1 MGKIRGTHSSPG
13 IYTKITD
20 LSYSSKTF
28 GLTSLGLV
36 GETEKGPAF
45 EPMEVHDWAEFQ
57 ARFGGTNPEQF
68 KDSQYPKYELPYI
81 AKSYLAASD
90 KLHVCRVLGLS
101 GYNAG
106 PAFVITAEDESGSNK
121 TVIAVLRARG
131 KYRKYAN
138 VGDECDPV
146 SKYDYLE
153 FACDDIKLEKYT
165 SPSVI
170 YNPCSSSTTASGGT
184 LDLSID
190 ALNYG
195 RFTIVCYKGGDS
207 ENNIVGRYA
216 VSLNP
221 GAKDYIYNVLG
232 GSPADGEKAVFV
244 EELYDILLE
253 QGILTGKFS
262 KISDVPTTISEVEL
276 NVVAEPVLDFISLPE
291 GNLKRKN
298 LGQTFLFSKERV
310 DNEVKYEYH
319 KVDASGRTTEEA
331 TAMTEGHIYK
341 VSTLITKEGI
351 KKYVYVAVLDGD
363 DEAAISELS
372 ENNVSTVYNL
382 GYDTF
387 CILDASGKTA
397 FLNDIND
404 YHEGFRCATTP
415 WIVSELKGDA
425 SKAEVKKL
433 FRFHTISDGSNANE
447 EVKISIANIRPDD
460 GTFDVLIRDYND
472 SDANP
477 TVLESYK
484 NLSMVPGTSNYIGLK
499 IGTLDGKYELK
510 SNYVM
515 VEIIENEMTKA
526 CVPAGFLGYP
536 VRQFT
541 GIEAPKFEYN
551 LYYDE
556 DIKDKRQYFGLSD
569 LKGVDID
576 ILRYKGK
583 NAYTEE
589 YDNGYTRGF
598 HLDSTLNSEVSSAL
612 GLTVTVDGEVEVE
625 WDAVSPNNVTSE
637 MKAPIIAS
645 EQEMEGTI
653 YENVNLR
660 KFTVYP
666 YGGFDGWDIYRG
678 SRTNTDEFKANKYK
692 GTIVNGYGKT
702 FSKINNAE
710 GLALTGNCIT
720 SDYYAYLS
728 GINQFADPE
737 RVEINLFATP
747 GIDYIN
753 NALLSE
759 DAFDMIENRL
769 DSIYV
774 VTTPDKPWGAKDES
788 ISDAYTSS
796 EAASNLEDTN
806 VNSYYGTTFYPWV
819 KFFDKEHNVYI
830 NLPATKDALR
840 DMADV
845 DNKKYPWTASA
856 GLERGKVEC
865 VKLHVPAKLEDRDN
879 VYDNRI
885 NPLMSFPEGV
895 RIWGNKTLYICDE
908 TNPMNRLNTVRLVLY
923 LRKILVAATLGLIF
937 SENDDTTREE
947 FEGIVKDILTQVKS
961 DRGITDFRL
970 DISQTKEQMDMHEM
984 SGKLWVKPTPVLE
997 YIELDFVVT
1006 PQGIE
1011 FDEIA

>member
-13 IYTKITD
+13 VYTKITD
-20 LSYSSKTF
+20 LSYAAKTL
-28 GLTSLGLV
+28 GITSLGLV

-45 EPMEVHDWAEFQ
+45 EPIEVHNWNEFY

-81 AKSYLAASD
+81 AKSYLDASD

-106 PAFVITAEDESGSNK
+106 PAWVITAEDANGAK
-121 TVIAVLRARG
+121 TVIAVLRSRG

-138 VGDECDPV
+138 VGDECNPV
-146 SKYDYLE
+146 SLYDQLDFDCDTVELE
-153 FACDDIKLEKYT
+153 AYKRPDV
-165 SPSVI
+165 VI
-170 YNPCSSSTTASGGT
+170 NPCSGASASSTTESF
-184 LDLSID
+184 DID
-190 ALNYG
+190 SLNYG
-195 RFTIVCYKGGDS
+195 RFTIKCSKSGDT
-207 ENNIVGRYA
+207 VGEYA

-253 QGILTGKFS
+253 NGILKGDFV
-262 KISDVPTTISEVEL
+262 KISRGATKFDEIDL
-276 NVVAEPVLDFISLPE
+276 KVVAEPVLGFVTVPE
-291 GNLKRKN
+291 KNLKRRN
-298 LGQTFLFSKERV
+298 LGQTFLFAEAYA
-310 DNEVKYEYH
+310 EEGITYTYH
-319 KVDASGRTTEEA
+319 K
-331 TAMTEGHIYK
+331 
-341 VSTLITKEGI
+341 
-351 KKYVYVAVLDGD
+351 
-363 DEAAISELS
+363 
-372 ENNVSTVYNL
+372 
-382 GYDTF
+382 
-387 CILDASGKTA
+387 LDASGKTSTGETAMTEGAIYKVTSIVGSDGVKRYIYVPVLNGNVEAKISGITPANTVDTVYNLSYDAFCVLDESGETA
-397 FLNDIND
+397 FLNDLND

-415 WIVSELKGDA
+415 WIVSELKGDGN
-425 SKAEVKKL
+425 KAEVKKL
-433 FRFHTISDGSNANE
+433 FRFHTISDGNNANE

-477 TVLESYK
+477 TVFESYRG
-484 NLSMVPGTSNYIGLK
+484 LSMVPGTSNYIGLK

-526 CVPAGFLGYP
+526 CIPAGFLGYP
-536 VRQFT
+536 VRNYMS
-541 GIEAPKFEYN
+541 INAPKFEYN
-551 LYYDE
+551 VYYDE

-583 NAYTEE
+583 NAYNED
-589 YDNGYTRGF
+589 YVNCYTNGF
-598 HLDSTLNSEVSSAL
+598 HLDSTLCPEIVSAL
-612 GLTVTVDGEVEVE
+612 GLTVTVDGDPFTEGLT
-625 WDAVSPNNVTSE
+625 WDAVSPNNVTVE
-637 MKAPIIAS
+637 NKAPIIAS

-666 YGGFDGWDIYRG
+666 YGGFDGWDIYRRA
-678 SRTNTDEFKANKYK
+678 RTNTDEFKANKYK
-692 GTIVNGYGKT
+692 GTITNGYGKT
-702 FSKINNAE
+702 FSKIMNTE
-710 GLALTGNCIT
+710 ELALTGNCIT
-720 SDYYAYLS
+720 SDYYAYLA

-737 RVEINLFATP
+737 KVEINLFATP

-753 NALLSE
+753 HALLSE
-759 DAFDMIENRL
+759 DAFDMVENRL
-769 DSIYV
+769 DSVYV
-774 VTTPDKPWGAKDES
+774 VTTPDKPWGAKDENT
-788 ISDAYTSS
+788 SDAYTSS
-796 EAASNLEDTN
+796 EAADNLEDTN
-806 VNSYYGTTFYPWV
+806 VDTYYGTTFYPWV
-819 KFFDKEHNVYI
+819 KFFDKQHNVYI

-865 VKLHVPAKLEDRDN
+865 TKLHVPAKLEDRDN

-895 RIWGNKTLYICDE
+895 RIWGNKTLYKCDE
-908 TNPMNRLNTVRLVLY
+908 TNPMSRLNTVRLVLY
-923 LRKILVAATLGLIF
+923 LRKLIVAASLPFIF
-937 SENDDTTREE
+937 DDDDSTTKDS
-947 FEGIVKDILTQVKS
+947 FEGTLKDILTQVKS

-970 DISQTKEQMDMHEM
+970 NISQTKEQMDLHEM
-984 SGKLWVKPTPVLE
+984 SGKIWVKPTPVLE
-997 YIELDFVVT
+997 YIELDFIVT
-1006 PQGIE
+1006 PQGVE
-1011 FDEIA
+1011 FDEVA